1 MDGDLLCLVL
11 GHEEALWFWGGHS
24 WGASSCPFSP
34 SLLCL
39 PMAAA
44 LQLHPKDAML
54 RRRVGHFP
62 TNSLH
67 PVGESC
73 HQMTSFAIPVFQTLQ
88 KIRYH
93 LTAGDSVSA
102 KW

>member
-1 MDGDLLCLVL
+1 MVL
-11 GHEEALWFWGGHS
+11 GGSFGEPPL
-24 WGASSCPFSP
+24 CPFSP
-34 SLLCL
+34 SSLCL

-54 RRRVGHFP
+54 RRRVGRFP
-62 TNSLH
+62 TNSSH

-88 KIRYH
+88 KNP
-93 LTAGDSVSA
+93 LSPDC
-102 KW
+102 W